1 MTISDDALACHETVL
16 CIFQVCVT
24 GLPNY
29 QEHES
34 AFVKACKDLRLKLT
48 YATGESVTHKAMHLP
63 TDHLVLVYV
72 LQHLAH
78 SRLCRPMFR
87 IPYLA
92 M

>member
-1 MTISDDALACHETVL
+1 MTIYDDALACHKTVL
-16 CIFQVCVT
+16 CICQVCVT

-34 AFVKACKDLRLKLT
+34 AFVKACKELRHKLT
-48 YATGESVTHKAMHLP
+48 YATGESVPQKAMHLP

-78 SRLCRPMFR
+78 SRLCRPMLCN
-87 IPYLA
+87 PYLA